1 MWFVEY
7 GKSKLVVSSSHKS
20 IQWTFMVL
28 HNDRI
33 TQKHIILQWVDGY
46 RKSFHIQTQALMYLV
61 HR

>member
-28 HNDRI
+28 YNDRI
-33 TQKHIILQWVDGY
+33 TQKHILQWVDVH
-46 RKSFHIQTQALMYLV
+46 RKSFQIKTQALMYLV

>member
-33 TQKHIILQWVDGY
+33 TQKHIILQWVY
-46 RKSFHIQTQALMYLV
+46 AHRKSFQM
-61 HR
+61 